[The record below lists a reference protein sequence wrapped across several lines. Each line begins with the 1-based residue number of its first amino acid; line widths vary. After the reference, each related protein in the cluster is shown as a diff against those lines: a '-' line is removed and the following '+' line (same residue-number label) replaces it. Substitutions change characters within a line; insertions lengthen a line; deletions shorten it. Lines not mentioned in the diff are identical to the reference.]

1 MTLIRADQLLCLI
14 FIQVRVLTKVILLVD
29 FPRAPRYLC
38 SMSLRGIVIGFL
50 FLFAAQVLLIAQ
62 ASPVSGVTLEGLK
75 RTKVH
80 YLERFLKT
88 QAGDTVSMGRIEK
101 DVQRLK
107 NLAAIANAWA
117 VIDTASDGSIG
128 IHYRMT
134 ENWTLYPIINFGEIT
149 DNFWYQVGFSDANW
163 LGNGGQLSAF
173 YLNNDRRHNF
183 NIFYRVPYFLGTRW
197 GFSVT
202 AFKWASVEPFYFPE
216 GRVDYNYDHASVG
229 GTVTY
234 ELAIDHWLE
243 SGVFYFLEKHQRL
256 PDQESFDSPA
266 LLNEPKWLYKAI
278 HRIRKLNFHYFYR
291 EGWENVFRY
300 ETVYNINYRDWFHL
314 VFTDFHYYHRFGR
327 TGNAAARLRMGLST
341 NSTSP
346 FAPFLLDSQVNI
358 RGTGNQVDR
367 GTGVITLNLEYR
379 QTVFENGLFAAQVV
393 AFSDAGTWRT
403 PGGDWADLLDRDNF
417 RHFAGGG
424 IRLIYKKAW
433 NAILSADY
441 GVDLYD
447 FKQHGPV
454 LYIGQYF

>member
-1 MTLIRADQLLCLI
+1 MTWVRGGPSERLICIAVCWR
-14 FIQVRVLTKVILLVD
+14 TKVMLLVD
-29 FPRAPRYLC
+29 FPLVPLYLC
-38 SMSLRGIVIGFL
+38 TMSLRAVIIVFLGF
-50 FLFAAQVLLIAQ
+50 FAVQVSLLAQ
-62 ASPVSGVTLEGLK
+62 ASPVTGVTLDGLK

-88 QAGDTVSMGRIEK
+88 QAGDTVSMGRIQK

-107 NLAAIANAWA
+107 NLSAIANAWA

-128 IHYRMT
+128 IHYRLT

-183 NIFYRVPYFLGTRW
+183 SIFYRVPYFLGSRW

-216 GRVDYNYDHASVG
+216 GRVDYNYDHVSAG

-234 ELAIDHWLE
+234 ELAIDHSLE
-243 SGVFYFLEKHQRL
+243 SGVFYFVEKHERL
-256 PDQESFDSPA
+256 PDQEAFSSPA
-266 LLNEPKWLYKAI
+266 RLEDPKLLYKVI
-278 HRIRKLNFHYFYR
+278 HRIRHVDFHYFYR
-291 EGWENVFRY
+291 QGWSNVFRY
-300 ETVYNINYRDWFHL
+300 ETVYNIGHRHWFHL
-314 VFTDFHYYHRFGR
+314 AFTDFHYYHRFGK

-346 FAPFLLDSQVNI
+346 FAPFILDSQVNI
-358 RGTGNQVDR
+358 RGAGNQVDR
-367 GTGVITLNLEYR
+367 GTGVVTLNLEYR
-379 QTVFENGLFAAQVV
+379 QTVFENGLFAIQVV
-393 AFSDAGTWRT
+393 GFSDAGTWRV
-403 PGGDWADLLDRDNF
+403 PGGDWSDLWDRRNF

-424 IRLIYKKAW
+424 IRLIYKRAW

-447 FKQHGPV
+447 FKQQGPV